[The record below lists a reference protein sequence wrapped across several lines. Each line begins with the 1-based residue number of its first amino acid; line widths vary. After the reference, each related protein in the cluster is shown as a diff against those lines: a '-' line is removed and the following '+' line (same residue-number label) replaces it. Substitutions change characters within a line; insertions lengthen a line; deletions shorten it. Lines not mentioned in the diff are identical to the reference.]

1 MVCRL
6 RESVVAETV
15 EPISLPAICVG
26 VPGWAL
32 GIMEGDEVLRLS
44 APAGAPC
51 RLPGVRKVAAIVRL
65 WDAAYLQNGEEGR
78 KRVNPNGTSCLL
90 PKFGIGVVQSL

>member
-1 MVCRL
+1 LVWRL

-65 WDAAYLQNGEEGR
+65 KHAPYL
-78 KRVNPNGTSCLL
+78 VNADDG
-90 PKFGIGVVQSL
+90 